1 MKLWRIG
8 DNMKR
13 EEIISKLLNTVI
25 TNCQNF
31 SDYND
36 NTLHDFLMFGF
47 KGLTNMTDEEL
58 QTELNSL
65 TEWENEE

>member
-1 MKLWRIG
+1 M
-8 DNMKR
+8 NR

-31 SDYND
+31 PDYND
-36 NTLHDFLMFGF
+36 NTIHDFLMFGF
-47 KGLTNMTDEEL
+47 KGFANMTDAEL

-65 TEWENEE
+65 KEWEIEEWR

>member
-1 MKLWRIG
+1 
-8 DNMKR
+8 MKR
-13 EEIISKLLNTVI
+13 DEIISKLLNTVI

-31 SDYND
+31 PDYND
-36 NTLHDFLMFGF
+36 NTIHDFLMFGF
-47 KGLTNMTDEEL
+47 KGFSNMTDEEL